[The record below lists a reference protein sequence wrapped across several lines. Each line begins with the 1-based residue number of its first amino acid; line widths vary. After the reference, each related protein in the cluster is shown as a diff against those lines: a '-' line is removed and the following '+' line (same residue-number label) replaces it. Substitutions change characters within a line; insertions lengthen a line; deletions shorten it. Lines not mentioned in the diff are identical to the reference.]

1 MDFKNFAVA
10 STTFQDVP
18 NTPLEK
24 MILLG
29 SAFTLDLYTPW
40 KVFKI
45 GLNKRLKA
53 DRLRIILQTTRW
65 CEMDINPSLL
75 YQKLFRWHCRFQ
87 IKSIRGWL
95 HAGNSN
101 SWIYLDYL
109 KGDQPHELLQSKAE
123 VNLLIQGQ
131 RKQISFRTLTTR
143 VTNLPWDLAR
153 PQ

>member
-29 SAFTLDLYTPW
+29 SAFALDLYIPR

-45 GLNKRLKA
+45 GLDKRLKA

-65 CEMDINPSLL
+65 CEMDINSSLL
-75 YQKLFRWHCRFQ
+75 YQKLFTCFQ
-87 IKSIRGWL
+87 VIL
-95 HAGNSN
+95 PVLN
-101 SWIYLDYL
+101 
-109 KGDQPHELLQSKAE
+109 
-123 VNLLIQGQ
+123 
-131 RKQISFRTLTTR
+131 TTY
-143 VTNLPWDLAR
+143 
-153 PQ
+153 

>member
-1 MDFKNFAVA
+1 MQISASTWIVTQRYWSSIPLWIQGIRSIDCQCRSCLWVNLMDFKNFAVA

-75 YQKLFRWHCRFQ
+75 YQRPFRWHYCF
-87 IKSIRGWL
+87 KW
-95 HAGNSN
+95 
-101 SWIYLDYL
+101 
-109 KGDQPHELLQSKAE
+109 
-123 VNLLIQGQ
+123 NLLEDDYMQET
-131 RKQISFRTLTTR
+131 QIRESI
-143 VTNLPWDLAR
+143 WII
-153 PQ
+153 